1 LLAFSQTF
9 AMNRAQAEAILAE
22 TMSKVKSL
30 EVEIEDLTGKENKKA
45 RNARSRVIAEMKKDV
60 NYMDAERILAGKE
73 ALSPMNRDP
82 NTPSKRVGEYDHLF
96 AQKATMPDGKLA
108 YVAPTADIGV
118 SDKKKKEKKVK
129 DLSEEEKQQMEKL
142 KNNIV
147 TKKAEMKAEGI
158 SGGQIN
164 KDSEIVEWVNKL
176 NALKEKEA
184 QLKGDMSAK
193 DVKNEQ
199 KQKKGDEKEIA
210 RLRDEIDSYK
220 LKLKEEFGY
229 SKQDINKDP
238 DLIEMQQRF
247 KEMGGK

>member
-1 LLAFSQTF
+1 
-9 AMNRAQAEAILAE
+9 
-22 TMSKVKSL
+22 MSKVKSL
-30 EVEIEDLTGKENKKA
+30 EVEIDDLTGKENKKA

-60 NYMDAERILAGKE
+60 NFMDAERIIAGKE

-82 NTPSKRVGEYDHLF
+82 NTPSKKMGEYDHLF
-96 AQKATMPDGKLA
+96 AKANGLTADGKLA

-118 SDKKKKEKKVK
+118 TTKAKKEKKPK
-129 DLSEEEKQQMEKL
+129 DLSEEEKQQMDKL
-142 KNNIV
+142 KNDIV
-147 TKKAEMKAEGI
+147 AKKAELKAEGV

-164 KDSEIVEWVNKL
+164 KNSDIVEWVNKL

-184 QLKGDMSAK
+184 QLKGALTDKDAK
-193 DVKNEQ
+193 KEE
-199 KQKKGDEKEIA
+199 KSKKGDVKEIA
-210 RLRDEIDSYK
+210 RLKDEMDAYK

-238 DLIEMQQRF
+238 DLVEMQQRY

>member
-1 LLAFSQTF
+1 
-9 AMNRAQAEAILAE
+9 MNHAQAQAILAE
-22 TMSKVKSL
+22 TMAKVKSL
-30 EVEIEDLTGKENKKA
+30 ESEISDLTGKENKKA

-60 NYMDAERILAGKE
+60 NFMDAERIIAGKE

-82 NTPSKRVGEYDHLF
+82 NTPSKKVGEYDHLF

-118 SDKKKKEKKVK
+118 AGTKKKEKKVK
-129 DLSEEEKQQMEKL
+129 ELSEEEKQQMEKL
-142 KNNIV
+142 KNNIM
-147 TKKAEMKAEGI
+147 TKKSDLKAEGM

-184 QLKGDMSAK
+184 QLKGDMTAK
-193 DVKNEQ
+193 DVKMEQ

-210 RLRDEIDSYK
+210 RLRDEIDAYK
-220 LKLKEEFGY
+220 LKLKEEYGY

-238 DLIEMQQRF
+238 DLVEMQKRL

>member
-1 LLAFSQTF
+1 
-9 AMNRAQAEAILAE
+9 M
-22 TMSKVKSL
+22 
-30 EVEIEDLTGKENKKA
+30 GKE
-45 RNARSRVIAEMKKDV
+45 
-60 NYMDAERILAGKE
+60 
-73 ALSPMNRDP
+73 
-82 NTPSKRVGEYDHLF
+82 
-96 AQKATMPDGKLA
+96 
-108 YVAPTADIGV
+108 
-118 SDKKKKEKKVK
+118 VK

-147 TKKAEMKAEGI
+147 TKKAELKAEGV

-193 DVKNEQ
+193 DVKNAE
-199 KQKKGDEKEIA
+199 KQKNGDEKEISK
-210 RLRDEIDSYK
+210 LRDEIDAYK

-238 DLIEMQQRF
+238 DLVEMQKRF

>member
-1 LLAFSQTF
+1 
-9 AMNRAQAEAILAE
+9 MNTAQAQAILAE
-22 TMSKVKSL
+22 TMAKVKSL
-30 EVEIEDLTGKENKKA
+30 ESEMTDLTGKENKKA

-60 NYMDAERILAGKE
+60 NFMDAERILAGKE

-82 NTPSKRVGEYDHLF
+82 NTPSKKVGEYDHLF

-118 SDKKKKEKKVK
+118 TPKSKKEKKVK
-129 DLSEEEKQQMEKL
+129 DLSEEEKNEMEKL
-142 KNNIV
+142 KNNIM
-147 TKKAEMKAEGI
+147 TKKTELKAEGL
-158 SGGQIN
+158 SGGAIN
-164 KDSEIVEWVNKL
+164 KDSEIVEWVAKL

-184 QLKGDMSAK
+184 QLKGELTAK
-193 DVKNEQ
+193 DLKNDQ

-210 RLRDEIDSYK
+210 KLRDEIDAYK
-220 LKLKEEFGY
+220 LKLKEEYGY

-238 DLIEMQQRF
+238 DLVDMQKRF